1 MDGMTVL
8 TTEKVEKLMEKR
20 QKESDEV
27 KRFIKLNP
35 YPSYE
40 EMNDVIETMKELG
53 YPEKPLIQCYHRDL
67 LMKTYNELYDEGKV
81 IEYGA
86 ELTNITF
93 TGTYKNLEDMKF
105 FFRRTNFLILQAI
118 IKFNYD
124 KHTRRNKHIDKE
136 TVLGWSRKIEQW
148 WNDIG
153 ENFGIYA
160 DFSKWKPDKVRFTP
174 DRRKP

>member
-1 MDGMTVL
+1 MTVL
-8 TTEKVEKLMEKR
+8 STENVDKLMEKR

-35 YPSYE
+35 YPSHE
-40 EMNDVIETMKELG
+40 EMNNVIETMKELG

-86 ELTNITF
+86 ELNNIAF
-93 TGTYKNLEDMKF
+93 TGCKNIEDMKF

-118 IKFNYD
+118 IRFNYE
-124 KHTRRNKHIDKE
+124 KHKKRNKHIDKE
-136 TVLGWSRKIEQW
+136 TVLSWSRKIEQW
-148 WNDIG
+148 WNKIS
-153 ENFGIYA
+153 ENIGIYA
-160 DFSKWKPDKVRFTP
+160 DFSKWKPDKVRFTS

>member
-1 MDGMTVL
+1 MTVL
-8 TTEKVEKLMEKR
+8 TTEKVDKLMEKG

-81 IEYGA
+81 IEYGS
-86 ELTNITF
+86 ELNSITF
-93 TGTYKNLEDMKF
+93 TGCKKLEDMKF
-105 FFRRTNFLILQAI
+105 FRRTNFRILQAI
-118 IKFNYD
+118 IKFNYQ
-124 KHTRRNKHIDKE
+124 KHKRRNKHIDKE
-136 TVLGWSRKIEQW
+136 TVLCWSRKTVVEL
-148 WNDIG
+148 
-153 ENFGIYA
+153 F
-160 DFSKWKPDKVRFTP
+160 
-174 DRRKP
+174 

>member
-1 MDGMTVL
+1 
-8 TTEKVEKLMEKR
+8 
-20 QKESDEV
+20 
-27 KRFIKLNP
+27 
-35 YPSYE
+35 
-40 EMNDVIETMKELG
+40 
-53 YPEKPLIQCYHRDL
+53 
-67 LMKTYNELYDEGKV
+67 
-81 IEYGA
+81 
-86 ELTNITF
+86 
-93 TGTYKNLEDMKF
+93 MKF

-124 KHTRRNKHIDKE
+124 KHKRRNKHIDKE